1 MAYEIAGPFYRYS
14 WEGGNQEM
22 LTSRYAV
29 AGRGIVSETFDG
41 DIVVLDLDSGRY
53 FSFTDSGCALWEG
66 LVEGIAPKALL
77 HDGAIY
83 TNDEVQDF
91 LRELIDYR
99 LLVAVAETAIA
110 AVSAATAEKLS
121 RAKEKPAITVFDDLA
136 DLFLADPI
144 HDVEE
149 EAGWPAL
156 SKA

>member
-1 MAYEIAGPFYRYS
+1 
-14 WEGGNQEM
+14 M
-22 LTSRYAV
+22 LASRYAV

-66 LVEGIAPKALL
+66 LVEGIAPSALL
-77 HDGAIY
+77 HGGAVY
-83 TNDEVQDF
+83 TNDEVEDF
-91 LRELIDYR
+91 LRKLIDYR
-99 LLVAVAETAIA
+99 LLVAVAEPAIA
-110 AVSAATAEKLS
+110 AASATTAERLLRS
-121 RAKEKPAITVFDDLA
+121 KEKPSITVFDDLA

-156 SKA
+156 NKA